1 MAAIEWVEIR
11 GQKFNEAEA
20 REASD
25 FDEIIF
31 NFDLEPELM
40 FRMFQYEGLSVP
52 KRMVIAEKATIDD
65 AAMMIL
71 GENDARIRGI
81 IEDRLKRE
89 RLNVTGGIIV

>member
-1 MAAIEWVEIR
+1 MAAIEWMEIR

-25 FDEIIF
+25 FDEIVF

-40 FRMFQYEGLSVP
+40 FQMFQHEGLSVP

-71 GENDARIRGI
+71 GEQDARIRGI
-81 IEDRLKRE
+81 IDSRLKLE
-89 RLNVTGGIIV
+89 RLNATGGIIC